1 MIHNFLHYYKPYKS
15 ILYGVV
21 IGSLVA
27 ALLDLVFPMLVR
39 QILNEVLP
47 QKNTDRLLH
56 DTGILFIL
64 YLGNYGLLYLVNY
77 YGHLMSAK
85 IENDMRRDLF
95 EHLQQMSFKY
105 FDNAKTGQL
114 LSRLTSDIAEI
125 GELSF
130 RGPNDIIVCCITM
143 IGTIGILFWMNVYL
157 GILIAVLLIAK
168 TLHTVYVNKKMKAA
182 FRENRV
188 KSGEITARAE
198 ESLGGIRLVK
208 AFAQEEYELARFMEK
223 SLDFLETRRRSYKI
237 LAYFSGSV
245 NFFTN
250 ITNLL
255 ILACGGL
262 LIAKDK
268 LSLSDFVAFLLYVN
282 LFMKPLLR
290 LTVFTEMYQRG
301 MAGFQ
306 RFYEIMEMKPEIIN
320 QKDTVVCKKIRG
332 EIEFDNLVFGYSD
345 QKKVIKGFNLKIAP
359 GQTVA
364 FVGETGAGKTTIA
377 SLLLKFYDPLSGRIL
392 VDGIDIRQYKQ
403 QELRRNIGIVQ
414 QDVFLFS
421 DSVTHNIA
429 YAKPEAEQSEVEN
442 AARLAAA
449 DKFIEELPNKYATE
463 IGERGVK
470 LSGGQKQRLAIARVF
485 LKNPPIVI
493 LDEATSSLDNYTE
506 KLIQESLD
514 KLAENRTTL
523 IIAHRMSTIKNADK
537 IIVLNNGEVAEI
549 GTHSTLMSGGG
560 LYYNLYNAQKQT
572 DDK

>member
-143 IGTIGILFWMNVYL
+143 IGTIGILFLMNVYL

-377 SLLLKFYDPLSGRIL
+377 SLLLRFYDPLSGRIL

-549 GTHSTLMSGGG
+549 GIHSTLMSGGG

>member
-377 SLLLKFYDPLSGRIL
+377 SLLLRFYDPLSGRIL

-549 GTHSTLMSGGG
+549 GTHSTLMSGDG

>member
-377 SLLLKFYDPLSGRIL
+377 SLLLRFYDPLSGRIL

-549 GTHSTLMSGGG
+549 GTNSTLMSGGG

>member
-237 LAYFSGSV
+237 LAYFSGCV

-377 SLLLKFYDPLSGRIL
+377 SLLLRFYDPLSGRIL

>member
-268 LSLSDFVAFLLYVN
+268 LLLSDFVAFLLYVN

-377 SLLLKFYDPLSGRIL
+377 SLLLRFYDPLSGRIL